1 MIDSRIEA
9 GKIEEEIRT
18 SCGAGKK
25 RKWSKIY
32 DLKYVFE
39 EQSRQFKG
47 APSGQ
52 VWGNLSGK
60 KARIVV

>member
-9 GKIEEEIRT
+9 GKVEEEIRT

-32 DLKYVFE
+32 DRSEFLIISNY
-39 EQSRQFKG
+39 
-47 APSGQ
+47 
-52 VWGNLSGK
+52 
-60 KARIVV
+60 